1 MDYKENRMYNTIF
14 NIGTIISDNVYQR
27 EESKILF
34 DTLIDEVRD
43 KLSEYDKKYIV
54 RQKSLIPSTRMNR
67 RILMDIIDNSGKVK
81 AIIADISDRNPII
94 YYTLGMLTTIAPLE
108 EWDLNLY
115 IFNRTSNKYNQSGY
129 YHGIPSILH
138 PQVSPEMIYNYN
150 IRYGEV
156 TWHDSEQFEGL
167 IDDLCRDVMKDM

>member
-1 MDYKENRMYNTIF
+1 MYNTIF
-14 NIGTIISDNVYQR
+14 NIGTIISDNIYQR

-34 DTLIDEVRD
+34 DAILDEVRD
-43 KLSEYDKKYIV
+43 KLSENDEKYIV
-54 RQKSLIPSTRMNR
+54 REKSLIPSTRKNR

-81 AIIADISDRNPII
+81 AIIADISDRNPMI

-108 EWDLNLY
+108 CWDLNLY
-115 IFNRTSNKYNQSGY
+115 IFNRTSNKYDQSGY

-150 IRYGEV
+150 IHFGEV

-167 IDDLCRDVMKDM
+167 IDDLCRDVMRV